1 VLFRSQ
7 KQNLVT
13 NASQSTEE
21 TSNKVSESLIEAI
34 TESLIQDAAPL
45 EQAKESSS
53 YELNVVLPADEDLK
67 QPKDSEQ
74 FVSCASI
81 QLTRKE
87 NIIEESSETIVQTH
101 QDNIGADLVADPLEE
116 FAYSKLT
123 RTDSNLS
130 SVSAKSNDTLKN
142 KTANSLLELFNAKHV
157 DAIEDHFNSLEEIS
171 NAIKQAGLETSQL
184 IFGIDFTIS
193 NLENGTKTF
202 NGRSLHY
209 RDDSIK
215 NPYQKVIEIL
225 GKTLECFDMDGR
237 IPAFGFGDSK
247 TKDRKVFPFSDDGY
261 CQGFK
266 DVLVKYNEALK
277 DIKLSGPT
285 NFAPLIKEAIKIVK
299 TTKQYHIL
307 VIVAD
312 GQVTNERQTREAIVE
327 ASKYPIS
334 IIMVG
339 VGDGPWDTMNEFD
352 DSLPKRQFDN
362 FQFVNYHEVTEGC
375 ENPDETFALHT
386 LMEIPDQYKAIKELR
401 LLEDN

>member
-1 VLFRSQ
+1 M
-7 KQNLVT
+7 VT

-142 KTANSLLELFNAKHV
+142 KTANSLL
-157 DAIEDHFNSLEEIS
+157 
-171 NAIKQAGLETSQL
+171 G
-184 IFGIDFTIS
+184 IFM
-193 NLENGTKTF
+193 
-202 NGRSLHY
+202 
-209 RDDSIK
+209 
-215 NPYQKVIEIL
+215 
-225 GKTLECFDMDGR
+225 FD
-237 IPAFGFGDSK
+237 
-247 TKDRKVFPFSDDGY
+247 
-261 CQGFK
+261 
-266 DVLVKYNEALK
+266 
-277 DIKLSGPT
+277 
-285 NFAPLIKEAIKIVK
+285 
-299 TTKQYHIL
+299 
-307 VIVAD
+307 
-312 GQVTNERQTREAIVE
+312 
-327 ASKYPIS
+327 
-334 IIMVG
+334 
-339 VGDGPWDTMNEFD
+339 
-352 DSLPKRQFDN
+352 
-362 FQFVNYHEVTEGC
+362 
-375 ENPDETFALHT
+375 
-386 LMEIPDQYKAIKELR
+386 
-401 LLEDN
+401 